1 MSIEVGEPEEYVVK
15 RYTEFFV
22 KSKDLTN
29 WEMLPYDTCYTR
41 SRYNACQV
49 IRFHNGYLLYDL
61 PRGAPARAFCPYIYR
76 TRDFEVW
83 EIGLHIPIMHVSK
96 EDRMPRTGYAFTPEE
111 EKKKKLS
118 KHQQLRHRPLR
129 VQGGKRIYKLPDGR
143 PARLLLH
150 VRSLV

>member
-61 PRGAPARAFCPYIYR
+61 PRGAPARAVCPYIYR

-111 EKKKKLS
+111 EKKRSYLNINNCDIDLCEFRGENVYINYLTGD
-118 KHQQLRHRPLR
+118 QL
-129 VQGGKRIYKLPDGR
+129 GFYCMCE
-143 PARLLLH
+143 A
-150 VRSLV
+150 